1 MVYFKETAKLFCRQN
16 VNITKNEKT
25 LNYMKQFILILLLIV
40 GHAMQLTAQSYNDTF
55 ESDIADGSTYEI
67 NEEDIRYRFM
77 NLTSCIEPQW
87 TDEIKNFIKS
97 RLKHKES
104 TQKILGRTF
113 MYAPYVEK
121 CITENG
127 LPLDLQALY
136 IIESGLNP
144 RAISS
149 AGAGGLWQLMPET
162 AKSYGVSI
170 SSNVDE
176 RFDPYKSTQAAM
188 NLLKALHKKY
198 NDWALAL
205 AAYNAGPARV
215 DWAIK
220 HGKST
225 DFWKIRRFMMKETQ
239 NYVPAFLAASY
250 VMQNYP
256 WHNIKPKLPEL
267 DLQISAVVKMKE
279 YMSFSTI
286 SQIIDVPVTTIQE
299 LNPSYINDFIPA
311 TMEGSYVIVPARVR
325 RTFENY
331 INTPVNERIDISGKP
346 IIFDRSSNGDD
357 NYVKT
362 TVTVSPG
369 DNLSQVAEAF
379 NCYAHN
385 IKAWNFMTSLYI
397 GKEQDLSVYV
407 PKVSETYS
415 QPTSAMDQGTLV
427 GITNNSA
434 APVVTTTP
442 VVVEPIPTPIAAVEN
457 TVVYGRQEAVSSA
470 PVVVESTPIASIE
483 NTVVYGRQ
491 EAVSSAPV
499 VVESTPI
506 ASIENTVVYGRQEAV
521 SLVPVVVEPTSIVAV
536 ENTVVY
542 GRQEAVSSVPVIV
555 EPTPIA
561 AVENTV
567 VYGRQEAV
575 SSVPVI
581 VEPTPIAAVENTVAP
596 VIVAVVPNEVETNNL
611 TSVLVAKAAVG
622 IETKDVPK
630 LEVIPQGDVA
640 EVTQPSST
648 TQQPQEL
655 MNTSTNLSV
664 TEMMKQPDAE
674 KNEVAYSNPLLKQI
688 ANKSQTI
695 ETPTT
700 QKFIYHYLG
709 RNESLMDVAEYYEN
723 ITVEDLLALNG
734 YKEGS
739 MPTVGAKIKIKSL

>member
-1 MVYFKETAKLFCRQN
+1 
-16 VNITKNEKT
+16 
-25 LNYMKQFILILLLIV
+25 MKQFILILLLIV
-40 GHAMQLTAQSYNDTF
+40 GYSTHLTAQSYNDTF
-55 ESDIADGSTYEI
+55 ESEIADGSTYEI
-67 NEEDIRYRFM
+67 NEEDIRFRFM

-87 TDEIKNFIKS
+87 TEEIKNFIKA

-136 IIESGLNP
+136 IIESGMNP

-162 AKSYGVSI
+162 AKSYGVHI

-267 DLQISAVVKMKE
+267 DLQISSVIKMKE

-286 SQIIDVPVTTIQE
+286 SQITDIPVTTIQE
-299 LNPSYINDFIPA
+299 LNPSYMNDFIPA
-311 TMEGSYVIVPARVR
+311 TTEGSYVIIPARVK

-331 INTPVNERIDISGKP
+331 INTPVNERIDISSKP
-346 IIFDRSSNGDD
+346 IIFDRSDNGDD

-397 GKEQDLSVYV
+397 GKEQELSVYI
-407 PKVSETYS
+407 PRVSETYS
-415 QPTSAMDQGTLV
+415 QPITLIDQGTLV
-427 GITNNSA
+427 STPITQNPITQPVEAVITQPIA
-434 APVVTTTP
+434 APVENTVEYGRQEAASSVSVIMETTP
-442 VVVEPIPTPIAAVEN
+442 AITTPVEN
-457 TVVYGRQEAVSSA
+457 TVVYGRQEAASSVS
-470 PVVVESTPIASIE
+470 VIMETTPAI
-483 NTVVYGRQ
+483 T
-491 EAVSSAPV
+491 
-499 VVESTPI
+499 TP
-506 ASIENTVVYGRQEAV
+506 
-521 SLVPVVVEPTSIVAV
+521 V

-542 GRQEAVSSVPVIV
+542 GRQEAASSVSVV
-555 EPTPIA
+555 METTPA
-561 AVENTV
+561 VATPVENTV
-567 VYGRQEAV
+567 VYGRQEA
-575 SSVPVI
+575 
-581 VEPTPIAAVENTVAP
+581 
-596 VIVAVVPNEVETNNL
+596 IVATLVVAEAVLPKEIDTNIAE
-611 TSVLVAKAAVG
+611 SVLVTKSAVLV
-622 IETKDVPK
+622 ETKEAPK
-630 LEVIPQGDVA
+630 VEVVPQGDVA
-640 EVTQPSST
+640 EVTKPALT

-655 MNTSTNLSV
+655 MATSTNLSV
-664 TEMMKQPDAE
+664 SAMMKQLEED
-674 KNEVAYSNPLLKQI
+674 KKEVVYTNPLLKQI
-688 ANKSQTI
+688 ANKSKAT

-700 QKFIYHYLG
+700 KKYIYHYLG

-734 YKEGS
+734 FKEGS
-739 MPTVGAKIKIKSL
+739 MPTVGSKIKIKSL

>member
-1 MVYFKETAKLFCRQN
+1 
-16 VNITKNEKT
+16 
-25 LNYMKQFILILLLIV
+25 MKQCIFILLLIV

-55 ESDIADGSTYEI
+55 ESEIADGSTYEI

-77 NLTSCIEPQW
+77 NLSSCIEPQW
-87 TDEIKNFIKS
+87 TDEIKNFIKA

-121 CITENG
+121 CILENG

-144 RAISS
+144 RAISH

-162 AKSYGVSI
+162 AKSYGVTI

-267 DLQISAVVKMKE
+267 DLQISAVTKVKE
-279 YMSFSTI
+279 YISFSTI

-311 TMEGSYVIVPARVR
+311 TTDGSFVIVPARVK

-331 INTPVNERIDISGKP
+331 INTPVNERIDVSGKP
-346 IIFDRSSNGDD
+346 IIFDRSENGDD

-369 DNLSQVAEAF
+369 DDLSQVAEAF

-385 IKAWNFMTSLYI
+385 IKAWNFMASLYI
-397 GKEQDLSVYV
+397 GKEQELAIYI

-415 QPTSAMDQGTLV
+415 QPIPSIDQGVLV
-427 GITNNSA
+427 D
-434 APVVTTTP
+434 APVNKP
-442 VVVEPIPTPIAAVEN
+442 VIEN
-457 TVVYGRQEAVSSA
+457 MVVYGRQESA
-470 PVVVESTPIASIE
+470 PQVVAAAEATSSVVVPVIE

-491 EAVSSAPV
+491 ESAPQV
-499 VVESTPI
+499 V
-506 ASIENTVVYGRQEAV
+506 AAAEA
-521 SLVPVVVEPTSIVAV
+521 I
-536 ENTVVY
+536 
-542 GRQEAVSSVPVIV
+542 
-555 EPTPIA
+555 
-561 AVENTV
+561 
-567 VYGRQEAV
+567 
-575 SSVPVI
+575 
-581 VEPTPIAAVENTVAP
+581 AP
-596 VIVAVVPNEVETNNL
+596 VLPNEVSGN
-611 TSVLVAKAAVG
+611 TSPVLVAKAG
-622 IETKDVPK
+622 IVSEMQTVSK
-630 LEVIPQGDVA
+630 LEVVVPQGDVA
-640 EVTQPSST
+640 EVTKTVT
-648 TQQPQEL
+648 TPQQPQG
-655 MNTSTNLSV
+655 NVGSNPNLSV
-664 TEMMKQPDAE
+664 TDMMKQPEEE
-674 KNEVAYSNPLLKQI
+674 KKEVVYTNPLLKQI
-688 ANKSQTI
+688 ANKSKMV

-700 QKFIYHYLG
+700 QKYIYHYLG
-709 RNESLMDVAEYYEN
+709 RNESLIDVAEYYEN

>member
-1 MVYFKETAKLFCRQN
+1 LVYFKVIVKLFCRRN

-40 GHAMQLTAQSYNDTF
+40 GHTMQLTAQSYNDTF

-225 DFWKIRRFMMKETQ
+225 NFWKIRRFMMKETQ

-286 SQIIDVPVTTIQE
+286 SQIIDIPVTTIQE

-346 IIFDRSSNGDD
+346 IIFDRSGNGDD

-397 GKEQDLSVYV
+397 GKEQDLSVYI
-407 PKVSETYS
+407 PKVSESYS

-427 GITNNSA
+427 SISNNSP

-442 VVVEPIPTPIAAVEN
+442 VVVEAMPISTASVENTVVYGRQEAVSPTPVVVEPMPIASVENTVVYGRQEAVSTTPIVVEPTPIASVENTVVYGRQEAVSSAPVVAEPTPIASVEN

-470 PVVVESTPIASIE
+470 PVVVEPTPIAS
-483 NTVVYGRQ
+483 
-491 EAVSSAPV
+491 
-499 VVESTPI
+499 
-506 ASIENTVVYGRQEAV
+506 
-521 SLVPVVVEPTSIVAV
+521 
-536 ENTVVY
+536 
-542 GRQEAVSSVPVIV
+542 
-555 EPTPIA
+555 
-561 AVENTV
+561 
-567 VYGRQEAV
+567 
-575 SSVPVI
+575 
-581 VEPTPIAAVENTVAP
+581 VENTVAP
-596 VIVAVVPNEVETNNL
+596 AIVAVVPDEVGVNSSTP
-611 TSVLVAKAAVG
+611 VLVAKAAVVT
-622 IETKDVPK
+622 ETKEVPK

-640 EVTQPSST
+640 EVTQPSPT

-655 MNTSTNLSV
+655 MNASANLSV
-664 TEMMKQPDAE
+664 TEMMKQPEVE

-688 ANKSQTI
+688 ANKSKII